1 MKCDEDKT
9 KNSNDEKENKE
20 NIEEKNE
27 NEKEKNENS
36 EEKNE
41 EDNLYYKPLETV
53 PKLTDENFTN
63 YTQSIPYT
71 LLYFHSP
78 ISCLICQ
85 EVSEEI
91 SKANEILTH
100 LDTPRQIVHIDVS
113 QEDETI
119 NIRKTYPTNN
129 LPRII
134 LYSSIMDRYLNYV
147 GPLTLKGFFT
157 FVTKNTANSLVI
169 NITDAKDIKT
179 FLSPLTTYLAIIN
192 FNESIVENIRNVSSK
207 IPFALFGNCFSD
219 LCKKILLPQS
229 DIQII
234 KTFESGDTKESVIP
248 LNFTSN
254 FSLIKKIMVNSLKRV
269 GNLTVFETEV
279 IFASTS
285 NSILYIRGKNEKID
299 NKEIEK
305 LLKTG
310 IYLENNNNITYGFIL
325 DPMDNNDDYN
335 LLKLFGFSV
344 DDYENNSIIFII
356 EFNEKSEYKIYEMK
370 EKEINNDTLISFIKS
385 YVKGEIKNNLKSESI
400 PLKQPKDNIRIIVGK
415 NFNEEILQRNN
426 ASFLLGFYS
435 YNCQK
440 CQSIEQILLD
450 LSNQFENNTNIVFG
464 ITDFMSN
471 EIPNLNETEFLLNP
485 FVRYYY
491 KDKSKGYEDY
501 KGNFTLDD
509 IKDWFSEFYN
519 KENEVKIKK
528 NEEIKEEKKEE
539 KKEDKKEDKKEEK
552 KEKES
557 DL

>member
-1 MKCDEDKT
+1 MRIIDIFICLFIIWNFGKCDEEKT
-9 KNSNDEKENKE
+9 KNITEEKGSKENVEVKKE
-20 NIEEKNE
+20 NEEVKKNNTEEKKEEE
-27 NEKEKNENS
+27 NI
-36 EEKNE
+36 
-41 EDNLYYKPLETV
+41 YYKPLKTV

-63 YTQSIPYT
+63 FTKSHPFT

-78 ISCLICQ
+78 LTCLICE

-100 LDTPRQIVHIDVS
+100 LDTPRQIAHIDIS
-113 QEDETI
+113 QEEETK
-119 NIRKTYPTNN
+119 NIRKTYPTTA
-129 LPRII
+129 LPRIL
-134 LYSSIMDRYLNYV
+134 LYSSMMDRYLNFI

-179 FLSPLTTYLAIIN
+179 FLNPLTTYLAVIN
-192 FNESIVENIRNVSSK
+192 FNESIVANVRNVSSK
-207 IPFALFGNCFSD
+207 IPYALFGNCFNY

-248 LNFTSN
+248 INFTSN
-254 FSLIKKIMVNSLKRV
+254 DSLTKDIMVNSVKRV
-269 GNLTVFETEV
+269 GNLSTFATEV
-279 IFASTS
+279 IFASSS
-285 NSILYIRGKNEKID
+285 NSIIFVRGKGEKID

-305 LLKTG
+305 FLKSA
-310 IYLENNNNITYGFIL
+310 IYLDSNNNITYGFIL
-325 DPMDNNDDYN
+325 DPMGNNEDYN
-335 LLKLFGFSV
+335 LLKLVGYSIY
-344 DDYENNSIIFII
+344 DYENNSVVFII
-356 EFNEKSEYKIYEMK
+356 EFNEMSEYKIYQMK
-370 EKEINNDTLISFIKS
+370 EIEKNNDTIISFVQS
-385 YVKGEIKNNLKSESI
+385 YVKGEIKSNLKSESI
-400 PLKQPKDNIRIIVGK
+400 PLRQPKNNIRIIVGK
-415 NFNEEILQRNN
+415 NFNQEILDRNN

-435 YNCQK
+435 YDCQK

-450 LSNQFENNTNIVFG
+450 LSYKFENDTNIVFG
-464 ITDFMSN
+464 ITDFMAN
-471 EIPNLNETEFLLNP
+471 EIPNINSTELLLDP

-509 IKDWFSEFYN
+509 IKDWFSKFYDMEN
-519 KENEVKIKK
+519 KVDNKK
-528 NEEIKEEKKEE
+528 H
-539 KKEDKKEDKKEEK
+539 EEK